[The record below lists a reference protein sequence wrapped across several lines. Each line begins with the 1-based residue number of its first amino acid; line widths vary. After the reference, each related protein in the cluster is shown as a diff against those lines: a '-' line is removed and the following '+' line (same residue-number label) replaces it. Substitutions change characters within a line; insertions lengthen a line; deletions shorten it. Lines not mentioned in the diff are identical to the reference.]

1 MGKSIN
7 LNLKTMKKTIFI
19 ADRWVKFTF
28 NEVICV
34 GRTYLHS
41 DTDLKDPLFHLVH
54 FISEERE
61 TRVVNFHECVNL
73 RYLGF
78 VKQPNSIIENPNKS
92 DILSF
97 EKQLDSNI
105 CPGISGESKLTFS
118 NYFSNQL
125 N

>member
-1 MGKSIN
+1 
-7 LNLKTMKKTIFI
+7 MKKTIFI

-28 NEVICV
+28 NKVICV
-34 GRTYLHS
+34 GLTYLHA

-61 TRVVNFHECVNL
+61 TKVINFHECLNL
-73 RYLGF
+73 RYLEF
-78 VKQPNSIIENPNKS
+78 VKKPNSSSEKPNKS
-92 DILSF
+92 DVLSI
-97 EKQLDSNI
+97 EKQLDLNI
-105 CPGISGESKLTFS
+105 CPGTSGETILTFP